1 MNKNELVSFG
11 AMSKEERENF
21 INSYNGAT
29 DETVIKHFFLK
40 IKKTCFTIDE
50 LLLEKAPFF

>member
-29 DETVIKHFFLK
+29 DETVINHFFLK
-40 IKKTCFTIDE
+40 IKRICFTIDE
-50 LLLEKAPFF
+50 LLEEKAPFF